1 MRVIPAVDLREG
13 RCVQLIGGSYDHE
26 AIRLDDPVGVAERWS
41 KAGFGVIHV
50 IDLDAATGHDSNRDV
65 VREILETVNCNT
77 QVGGGVRTS
86 DDIDDLLTAGA
97 DRIIVGTRALED
109 PAWLALA
116 ASEKPDRL
124 IVAVDIKERGVVTH
138 GWSGTHSRNYRDV
151 VAELGSLPLAGL
163 LVTAVHRE
171 GLMRGTDLELMRD
184 VVETSKLPVQASGG
198 IATIE
203 DLRALRGIGVADV
216 IVGMALYTGM
226 LDQRAVIEEFNQ

>member
-50 IDLDAATGHDSNRDV
+50 IDLDAATGHGSNRDV